1 MFELLHE
8 SPIEFEGDRADNYSE
23 GCEELLSTR
32 FQSWIQRWYQRI
44 SSVMIMSIKRVK
56 DEKAIIMKSEL
67 QHCFTCWQRLFRRW
81 WIVKLI
87 SSSIQAHN
95 FGLHQVKDYSF
106 ALLSG

>member
-56 DEKAIIMKSEL
+56 DEKAIIMKSD
-67 QHCFTCWQRLFRRW
+67 CN
-81 WIVKLI
+81 I
-87 SSSIQAHN
+87 
-95 FGLHQVKDYSF
+95 
-106 ALLSG
+106 ALLVGKGYLEDGGL